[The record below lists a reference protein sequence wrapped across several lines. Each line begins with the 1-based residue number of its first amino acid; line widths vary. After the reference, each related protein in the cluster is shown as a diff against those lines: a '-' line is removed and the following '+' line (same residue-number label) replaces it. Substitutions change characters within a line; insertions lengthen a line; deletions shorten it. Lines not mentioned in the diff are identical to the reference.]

1 MGKYK
6 VKVGNK
12 EYECQCVDENGTIN
26 NRYIRYKTCG
36 IIVLALCMA
45 ACQRGMKSDR
55 LVEKEDTCTYVLE
68 DLGLDNYKYN
78 RHLDSLYSDT
88 IQAILSIY
96 ASYDTLTT
104 GGEDEVH
111 DAFEWHGVA
120 KARISKFLSKG
131 HKATANDFERFFQVI
146 SGIFDMY
153 ECGTQYELNLVAKR
167 MIMVCDY
174 HLIDAYKQLMAKYP
188 DAETAKLVNE
198 EYRHLLDIHRRY
210 AKFKYRDFVYSDL
223 QRELGCL
230 LCLMFEAKTASIND
244 LIQSRAS
251 VSDVKKNLRQHN
263 GKLHGKSFALTY
275 NAIDEVLMEYAR

>member
-36 IIVLALCMA
+36 IIVLALCMT

-96 ASYDTLTT
+96 ASYDTL
-104 GGEDEVH
+104 H
-111 DAFEWHGVA
+111 
-120 KARISKFLSKG
+120 
-131 HKATANDFERFFQVI
+131 
-146 SGIFDMY
+146 
-153 ECGTQYELNLVAKR
+153 
-167 MIMVCDY
+167 
-174 HLIDAYKQLMAKYP
+174 
-188 DAETAKLVNE
+188 
-198 EYRHLLDIHRRY
+198 EY
-210 AKFKYRDFVYSDL
+210 
-223 QRELGCL
+223 
-230 LCLMFEAKTASIND
+230 
-244 LIQSRAS
+244 
-251 VSDVKKNLRQHN
+251 
-263 GKLHGKSFALTY
+263 
-275 NAIDEVLMEYAR
+275 